1 MLPAHWRGPFP
12 YPAIVAVFICL
23 ALAVPAA
30 ASPTTGVHIVKLAAD
45 GVTVL
50 NETTVDYR
58 WMEAHLPV
66 QGDGQTHYYHQ
77 GPVFTGDPWN
87 PGEDTNVLEKD
98 MGAVKGTDLADLCDL
113 VGGMAGED
121 TVRIRAADGMSKI
134 FPYRNVYEPEPRQ
147 GPMVIT
153 WYRADEGYVPD
164 YYTGMR
170 LVFFADTST
179 NPDGIHAFGIWDM
192 HECFDPEYWYFFQP
206 NLPTTTGLSV
216 QYVSEI
222 VIYSEEEPTGSIR
235 VNSTSPGAAVY
246 IDDEETG
253 SVTPCTLSGIE
264 TGSHVVRVEKEGF
277 VQPDE
282 KWVTVVAN
290 TVTEVDFDLIAETG
304 KIDVSSVPTNAS
316 IYLDGNDTGFRTNA
330 ILEAVPVGEHT
341 IELVLSGYRNATQT
355 VVVEMDVVS
364 IVDVALSRESSD
376 TGGSGGSS
384 SGNGS
389 ISITSVP
396 MNASIFLDGNAT
408 GFWTDA
414 TLEDIPVGE
423 HTIELV
429 MPGYRNVTRNVTVEE
444 GRCSILDVILVL
456 ENSTVGEITGGTGRI
471 AVSSVPANAS
481 IFLDG
486 KDTGARTNTT
496 LKAVTAGEHTVELGI
511 PGYVNATRTVT
522 IEEGKSITLDLIL
535 SRAGNETGAN
545 AAGRDGPGS
554 GSPAPGNPIEAL
566 VATVLGFINGILS
579 AFGIGGDLPATPEPE
594 STVAPREDTATPEP
608 TSTPVLTAPTPDGTP
623 GTRSH
628 SGGLY
633 IQSYPPGMTIVVDN
647 KKLVSQTPQVVYGL
661 REGLHSIRVEAT
673 GDSDSD
679 ETGYRFET
687 VQAWVYPDAI
697 SPVSLDGVTVT
708 SRKTIRVESEAYQGE
723 RFTANGLYP
732 AGTIPGDAVIEGMK
746 SWVTVSRNGTFLSFT
761 VPGGIGAGETYRI
774 EPRSTETV
782 TISIRSSPP
791 GALVFIDGFPTGK
804 HTPCRVE
811 GLSTGQH
818 RIQVSMPG
826 YLPAEEVITIP
837 EGSRTG
843 GAITCTLEEY
853 VHGDLLVESAVPDAK
868 IYLYGRYTGEKT
880 PYTFNGMSIGT
891 YEVRAVSDDDSKT
904 VEDVLVKPGET
915 TRCVVALKEDAR

>member
-66 QGDGQTHYYHQ
+66 QGDGVTHYYHQ

-330 ILEAVPVGEHT
+330 ILEAV
-341 IELVLSGYRNATQT
+341 
-355 VVVEMDVVS
+355 
-364 IVDVALSRESSD
+364 
-376 TGGSGGSS
+376 
-384 SGNGS
+384 
-389 ISITSVP
+389 
-396 MNASIFLDGNAT
+396 
-408 GFWTDA
+408 
-414 TLEDIPVGE
+414 PVGE

>member
-66 QGDGQTHYYHQ
+66 QGDGVTHYYHQ

-121 TVRIRAADGMSKI
+121 TVRIRAVDGMSKI
-134 FPYRNVYEPEPRQ
+134 FPYQNVYEPEPRQ
-147 GPMVIT
+147 GPIVVT

-179 NPDGIHAFGIWDM
+179 NPNGTHAFGVWDM
-192 HECFDPEYWYFFQP
+192 HECFDPEYWYFY
-206 NLPTTTGLSV
+206 NGEYPTTTGLSV
-216 QYVSEI
+216 QWISDI
-222 VIYSEEEPTGSIR
+222 IIYSEEEPTGSIY
-235 VNSTSPGAAVY
+235 VNSTPSGAAVF

-253 SVTPCTLSGIE
+253 DVTPCTLTGIE
-264 TGSHVVRVEKEGF
+264 TGSHAVRVEKKGF
-277 VQPDE
+277 VQPDDI
-282 KWVTVVAN
+282 WVNVVAN
-290 TVTEVDFDLIAETG
+290 TVAEVEFNLIPEA
-304 KIDVSSVPTNAS
+304 
-316 IYLDGNDTGFRTNA
+316 GF
-330 ILEAVPVGEHT
+330 
-341 IELVLSGYRNATQT
+341 
-355 VVVEMDVVS
+355 
-364 IVDVALSRESSD
+364 
-376 TGGSGGSS
+376 SGGSS
-384 SGNGS
+384 SGGEGSRNGS
-389 ISITSVP
+389 IAITSVP
-396 MNASIFLDGNAT
+396 MNASIYLDGNAT
-408 GFWTDA
+408 GLWTDA
-414 TLEDIPVGE
+414 TLEDLLPGE

-429 MPGYRNVTRNVTVEE
+429 LPGYRNITRTITVE
-444 GRCSILDVILVL
+444 
-456 ENSTVGEITGGTGRI
+456 VGECSLLDLVFENTTPGKATTRTGKI
-471 AVSSVPANAS
+471 AVSSVPKNAS
-481 IFLDG
+481 IYFDG
-486 KDTGARTNTT
+486 KETGFRTNVT
-496 LKAVTAGEHTVELGI
+496 LEDLSPGEHTIELVL
-511 PGYVNATRTVT
+511 PGYRNITRTVT
-522 IEEGKSITLDLIL
+522 IEEGKQITLDLSL
-535 SRAGNETGAN
+535 SSIDGKTGKN
-545 AAGRDGPGS
+545 ITGHGEPVTGH
-554 GSPAPGNPIEAL
+554 PAPDNPVEAFIG
-566 VATVLGFINGILS
+566 TVLTFVSGLLS
-579 AFGIGGDLPATPEPE
+579 FLGMGEGKMTTPEPE
-594 STVAPREDTATPEP
+594 NTPVPGEGATTPVP
-608 TSTPVLTAPTPDGTP
+608 TGTPVLPAQTSGE
-623 GTRSH
+623 TRNVKNN

-633 IQSYPPGMTIVVDN
+633 IDSYPPGMTIVIDN
-647 KKLVSQTPQVVYGL
+647 KKLVWKTPQIVYGL
-661 REGLHSIRVEAT
+661 REGLHTIQVEE
-673 GDSDSD
+673 SDSD
-679 ETGYRFET
+679 KNRKDSDYRFEAR
-687 VQAWVYPDAI
+687 QAWVYPDAI
-697 SPVSLDGVTVT
+697 APVSLDGVTVT

-732 AGTIPGDAVIEGMK
+732 AGTIPGDAVIEDTK

-761 VPGGIGAGETYRI
+761 VPGGIRAGETYRI

-791 GALVFIDGFPTGK
+791 GAQVFVDGFPTGK
-804 HTPCRVE
+804 RTPCRVE

-818 RIQVSMPG
+818 RILVSMPG

-853 VHGDLLVESAVPDAK
+853 VHGDLLVESTVPDAK

-904 VEDVLVKPGET
+904 VEDVLVKPGEL
-915 TRCVVALKEDAR
+915 TRCMVALKEDAR